1 LIFIPT
7 DPHSIQEL
15 SAQHEAQ
22 DLLRSFGPEADEAQ
36 TTDEIELVLI
46 GADLERILYPVG
58 ETTLAMEW

>member
-22 DLLRSFGPEADEAQ
+22 DLLRSFGPEADE
-36 TTDEIELVLI
+36 DSNN
-46 GADLERILYPVG
+46 R
-58 ETTLAMEW
+58 